1 MCYSSYHVTLTTT
14 SSDDEDDAASP
25 SSALVTT
32 TRTPARPRRRSEL
45 LPASPADVADD
56 VEYAARRMVTGMS
69 NFYQGTGI
77 MEKIDSL
84 REVCSSVT
92 AVQMT
97 LTFLEAWCLQ
107 RQVLPMKKAFDLP
120 SLNLFGV
127 KSPSLPVGLTDFFK
141 LLEPDFWSTSM
152 LWSMTSIVI
161 PLLVAYFFNLSGQG
175 VKRGG
180 SRASVKRYRVDPLTF
195 SIAKAITTFVVYGL
209 GKPLPFFDLTAAA
222 SVNAAM
228 FYGWRG
234 IVIGSFVGIVTSLY
248 EAAQG

>member
-1 MCYSSYHVTLTTT
+1 MLTTT

-25 SSALVTT
+25 SQALVTT
-32 TRTPARPRRRSEL
+32 SRTPARPRRRSEL

-56 VEYAARRMVTGMS
+56 VEYAARRMVSGMS
-69 NFYQGTGI
+69 NLYQGTGI

-97 LTFLEAWCLQ
+97 FTFLEAWCLQ
-107 RQVLPMKKAFDLP
+107 RQVLPMRKAFDLP
-120 SLNLFGV
+120 SINLFGV
-127 KSPSLPVGLTDFFK
+127 RSPSVPIGLTDFFK

-152 LWSMTSIVI
+152 LWSMTSIFI
-161 PLLVAYFFNLSGQG
+161 PLLVAYFFNLSAQ
-175 VKRGG
+175 KRPG
-180 SRASVKRYRVDPLTF
+180 SRASVNRYRVDPLTF

-209 GKPLPFFDLTAAA
+209 GKPLPFFDMTSAAH
-222 SVNAAM
+222 VNNAM